1 MNPQG
6 IMAIIIFVWFIATFS
21 MALSIGK
28 TNRLLKKILKEIHDA
43 TTV

>member
-1 MNPQG
+1 MESLFVA
-6 IMAIIIFVWFIATFS
+6 IMIFVCAVATLS